1 MQIVENKALVFRTRD
16 PDKYSIIPRSKVV
29 AENEGVYEMAVF
41 WGLEEVRVLR
51 NLGVKDVVSPIT
63 ARYNWPGRHKPF
75 AHQIE
80 TASSQHFLYN
90 VR

>member
-29 AENEGVYEMAVF
+29 AENAGVYEMAVF

-51 NLGVKDVVSPIT
+51 NLGVKDLAICS
-63 ARYNWPGRHKPF
+63 NGRTYKN
-75 AHQIE
+75 INKE
-80 TASSQHFLYN
+80 N
-90 VR
+90 V